1 MYGALLSISHS
12 EFWGIQVDTKN
23 GKNLQL
29 NARTKSFKINKYFL
43 GDSDAQLLHW

>member
-12 EFWGIQVDTKN
+12 KFWGIQVETKN
-23 GKNLQL
+23 GKNLRL
-29 NARTKSFKINKYFL
+29 NTRTKGFRINKYFL

>member
-29 NARTKSFKINKYFL
+29 NARTKSSRINKYFFRR
-43 GDSDAQLLHW
+43 

>member
-23 GKNLQL
+23 GKNLRL
-29 NARTKSFKINKYFL
+29 NARTKGFSINKFYF
-43 GDSDAQLLHW
+43 